1 MNKIFTERHRICI
14 EPETSPV
21 SQFSA
26 GSTAYSLVKKIGYL
40 LDKLFDAIKD
50 FISEKFN
57 DVKVDVDTSSLAT
70 QEAVAK
76 AKDEVLDAIS
86 KINTYE
92 VLDKDDWDEITGE
105 EPEPEPE
112 QNVVA
117 FMCMAAPHYEDQYKC
132 TYGGEIQYEGRT
144 WYLWTVDPTY
154 HTPEVHFTLMRN
166 PKAGDPCYEGNP
178 IEDPNNEREIFEV
191 YYE

>member
-1 MNKIFTERHRICI
+1 MNEVITENQIIVDEMESTAPSIFDPGT
-14 EPETSPV
+14 
-21 SQFSA
+21 
-26 GSTAYSLVKKIGYL
+26 TAYSIVAKLEHVIRTSIDNLKSYL
-40 LDKLFDAIKD
+40 TEHLDVLALKSDIKD
-50 FISEKFN
+50 
-57 DVKVDVDTSSLAT
+57 
-70 QEAVAK
+70 
-76 AKDEVLDAIS
+76 AKDEVLEAIS

-178 IEDPNNEREIFEV
+178 IEDPNNEREILEV